1 MANRTGGQI
10 LVDQLLIHG
19 ATDAFCVPGESY
31 LAVLD
36 ALHDASMKV
45 TICRAEGGACMMAEA
60 AGKLTGKPGIC
71 FVTRGPGATNA
82 SPGIHIAD
90 QDSTPLILFVGQ
102 IDGSMREREAFQE
115 LDYRAVFGTMTKWAT
130 EIDDAARIPEIISR
144 AFHIATSGRPGPVV
158 IALPEDVLTDLAD
171 VADAEPYQVTEQ
183 HPAQAQMADLA
194 RRFAAARSPVA
205 ILGGSRWSPEAIAD
219 FQAVAERFDL
229 PVAVSFRRQML
240 FPADHPNFAGD
251 LGIGPNPKL
260 LARIKE
266 SDLVLLVGGRLSEMP
281 SQSYTLFGIPNPG
294 RPLVHVH
301 ADPEELGRVYRPT
314 LAINASPVG
323 FCAALKTIEPPKSPA
338 WKGAG
343 AAAHEAYIA
352 WSEQPT
358 PVPGEFHP
366 GEMVR
371 WRRSQLARLFY
382 KLINSSQRFD
392 IPQNAGDF
400 RVMRG
405 AVVKALTQVRD
416 KRRFNKGLFA
426 WAGFRQ
432 KAVLYTPDNRAS
444 GTSKWSRLNLLAFSL
459 EGFTSFSVI
468 PLRIISLCGVLAA
481 LAGAVYGA
489 KVFFE
494 VIFYGIAVPGYPSL
508 LVVVVLLGGLNLTL
522 LGLIGEYVWVT
533 LSESKDRP
541 VYIVRDIIAAK
552 DGEPGQGATRP

>member
-1 MANRTGGQI
+1 MAKTIDVIAPFLNEAQ
-10 LVDQLLIHG
+10 
-19 ATDAFCVPGESY
+19 S
-31 LAVLD
+31 
-36 ALHDASMKV
+36 AS
-45 TICRAEGGACMMAEA
+45 A
-60 AGKLTGKPGIC
+60 
-71 FVTRGPGATNA
+71 
-82 SPGIHIAD
+82 
-90 QDSTPLILFVGQ
+90 FVGLLEKLE
-102 IDGSMREREAFQE
+102 S
-115 LDYRAVFGTMTKWAT
+115 
-130 EIDDAARIPEIISR
+130 
-144 AFHIATSGRPGPVV
+144 
-158 IALPEDVLTDLAD
+158 
-171 VADAEPYQVTEQ
+171 
-183 HPAQAQMADLA
+183 
-194 RRFAAARSPVA
+194 
-205 ILGGSRWSPEAIAD
+205 
-219 FQAVAERFDL
+219 AVAERFGMTMHKILVDDGSRDDSVERFSATL
-229 PVAVSFRRQML
+229 SGSWEIVRLSRNFGKEAAVL
-240 FPADHPNFAGD
+240 VGLDHSRGD
-251 LGIGPNPKL
+251 MTLIMD
-260 LARIKE
+260 
-266 SDLVLLVGGRLSEMP
+266 SDLQHSMEISLKMIAELV
-281 SQSYTLFGIPNPG
+281 
-294 RPLVHVH
+294 
-301 ADPEELGRVYRPT
+301 ADPEIDVVYAQNDRRE
-314 LAINASPVG
+314 AS
-323 FCAALKTIEPPKSPA
+323 
-338 WKGAG
+338 
-343 AAAHEAYIA
+343 
-352 WSEQPT
+352 
-358 PVPGEFHP
+358 
-366 GEMVR
+366 